1 MQLLIGGLGG
11 LFGAGGAASAAA
23 GGAGAATAAATTVA
37 GIPVAAG
44 GLSLGSLLQGTASVL
59 GVVSSIGA
67 GNAEAA
73 QAGMAAADADAEQ
86 SLENLQGIQRRSSL
100 KRQLADAVG
109 AQDVAYAA
117 SGVDL
122 GFGTAANARTDAYR
136 EADLA
141 LTADAGTQQTR
152 QSRLTERAAN
162 YRLMAKNSKRMG
174 LINAFSGGLSTIKS
188 IFDRG

>member
-1 MQLLIGGLGG
+1 MQLLLGG
-11 LFGAGGAASAAA
+11 LLGGASSAAA

-37 GIPVAAG
+37 GIPVATG
-44 GLSLGSLLQGTASVL
+44 GLSLSSLLQGTASVL
-59 GVVSSIGA
+59 GIVSTIGA

-73 QAGMAAADADAEQ
+73 RAEMEASDADAEQ
-86 SLENLQGIQRRSSL
+86 SLENLQGIQRRSSI

-122 GFGTAANARTDAYR
+122 GFGTASNARSDAYS

-141 LTADAGTQQTR
+141 LTSDAGTQQTR

-162 YRLMAKNSKRMG
+162 YRIMRKQSKR
-174 LINAFSGGLSTIKS
+174 LNIFNAFTQGLSTAKS
-188 IFDRG
+188 FMDRG